1 MIVTMAYNMAD
12 TYFIGQTQDAIMVSA
27 VSLIAP
33 IFTIFTAF
41 ANLFGI
47 GGSTAISRAMGEK
60 NDSRVKHLSSFCFY
74 TIIFCGIILAII
86 ILLGMNTVLGIL
98 GVQESTY
105 NYAKT
110 YLTYIA
116 VGCPFILLSSA
127 LGAIVRSEGASKSAM
142 IGNIIGTITNIVLDP
157 IMIIT

>member
-1 MIVTMAYNMAD
+1 MEKNKEVFENMSIPKAVATMAIPTIISMIVTMAYNMAD

-60 NDSRVKHLSSFCFY
+60 NDSREAF
-74 TIIFCGIILAII
+74 II
-86 ILLGMNTVLGIL
+86 ILFLYYYFLWYYI
-98 GVQESTY
+98 S
-105 NYAKT
+105 NY
-110 YLTYIA
+110 YLAWNEYSFKYFWCTRKYI
-116 VGCPFILLSSA
+116 
-127 LGAIVRSEGASKSAM
+127 
-142 IGNIIGTITNIVLDP
+142 
-157 IMIIT
+157 